1 MSPRPGVA
9 KVRTPPLLAR
19 RRVELCAPLDG
30 RMRELVEAAD
40 VVSEGEEREEQSG
53 RVYYGTTSVLLT
65 RGRGLVDEDLEELA
79 QVLRHDPHTRLRVL
93 RTAAREASSRASARL
108 GAVKAEVSV
117 HATREGV
124 LFTVDVAARVSQSG
138 GRRSRAR

>member
-9 KVRTPPLLAR
+9 KVRTPPLLVR
-19 RRVELCAPLDG
+19 RRMELAAPLDG

-40 VVSEGEEREEQSG
+40 VVSEGEEREERGG

-65 RGRGLVDEDLEELA
+65 RAGLGEEDLEEMA
-79 QVLRHDPHTRLRVL
+79 QVLRLDPHTRLRVV
-93 RTAAREASSRASARL
+93 RTATREALSRASARL
-108 GAVKAEVSV
+108 GAVKAEVAV

-124 LFTVDVAARVSQSG
+124 LFTVDVAARVSQSS

>member
-9 KVRTPPLLAR
+9 KVRSPPLLAR
-19 RRVELCAPLDG
+19 RRVELCTPLDG
-30 RMRELVEAAD
+30 RMRELIEAAD
-40 VVSEGEEREEQSG
+40 VVSEGEEREEQNG
-53 RVYYGTTSVLLT
+53 RVYYGTTSVLLSS
-65 RGRGLVDEDLEELA
+65 RGLADEDLEELA
-79 QVLRHDPHTRLRVL
+79 QVLRLDPHTRLRVL